1 MMLKDKVAVIYGAGG
16 GIGSA
21 VARAFAAEGA
31 DLFLTGRDL
40 APVEGV
46 AKEVV
51 SAADRRDGES
61 MLSTTVKSISTRDRQ
76 RGARRHLLQRGQHP
90 QCEGRVSL

>member
-31 DLFLTGRDL
+31 DLFLTGRHL

-51 SAADRRDGES
+51 SGGGSAETAEVDALDAAA
-61 MLSTTVKSISTRDRQ
+61 VKKK
-76 RGARRHLLQRGQHP
+76 LQLVIDNAGL
-90 QCEGRVSL
+90 CVTGTEASSVSSAV